1 MDYTYSM
8 LDAFVPLAG
17 DESAQ
22 CRCKRGAQVR
32 DTLNLLSSHLSLIVL
47 YLLLPTT
54 TITVII
60 IITNVLKKA
69 VLC

>member
-22 CRCKRGAQVR
+22 CRCKRGAQVIFISS
-32 DTLNLLSSHLSLIVL
+32 NLS
-47 YLLLPTT
+47 
-54 TITVII
+54 
-60 IITNVLKKA
+60 
-69 VLC
+69 